1 MCRAIPK
8 FEAQDSQFIVSLF
21 VPHND
26 SMPNS
31 KARHR
36 LRESPLGF
44 PFRLTSSILYLFLF
58 MPFFALPSAARNRPT
73 PTQDPGYVE
82 ALAAADHF
90 LQAWQSGDIGNG
102 TALLTSHSKEKAT
115 TDVLENFFD
124 GSRLSAYE
132 VGRGKLIKRG
142 RYEFP
147 LSSSVRMR
155 KAVRCDAASQAL
167 WSSIPATT
175 TGQSTNCRRN
185 TLLSCKLLT
194 ANCWIIPI
202 EART

>member
-44 PFRLTSSILYLFLF
+44 PLRLTSSILYLFLF
-58 MPFFALPSAARNRPT
+58 MPLFALPSAARNRPA

-102 TALLTSHSKEKAT
+102 TALLTSHSKENAT
-115 TDVLENFFD
+115 TEALENFFE

-142 RYEFP
+142 RYKFP
-147 LSSSVRMR
+147 VVLVSANEKGSHARR
-155 KAVRCDAASQAL
+155 RF
-167 WSSIPATT
+167 SSIVVVD
-175 TGQSTNCRRN
+175 TGHDDWAVD
-185 TLLSCKLLT
+185 KL
-194 ANCWIIPI
+194 P
-202 EART
+202 

>member
-1 MCRAIPK
+1 MLQC
-8 FEAQDSQFIVSLF
+8 
-21 VPHND
+21 
-26 SMPNS
+26 
-31 KARHR
+31 KARQQ
-36 LRESPLGF
+36 LPESPLGF
-44 PFRLTSSILYLFLF
+44 PLRLTSWILYLFLF
-58 MPFFALPSAARNRPT
+58 MPLLALPSAARNWPA
-73 PTQDPGYVE
+73 PTQEPGYIE

-147 LSSSVRMR
+147 VVLVSANEKGSHVRR
-155 KAVRCDAASQAL
+155 RFSNVVVVDTGHNDWAVD
-167 WSSIPATT
+167 
-175 TGQSTNCRRN
+175 
-185 TLLSCKLLT
+185 KL
-194 ANCWIIPI
+194 P
-202 EART
+202 